1 MQRIAL
7 KRKQFQRPQL
17 MEQRLFGTEYKALCA
32 AVGSENYLQNV
43 VSQVDYLVLG
53 NQEILAINQLIKII
67 INWWEKQM
75 KSSWYEEHMPLIC

>member
-1 MQRIAL
+1 
-7 KRKQFQRPQL
+7 

-53 NQEILAINQLIKII
+53 NQEILAINQLIKIL
-67 INWWEKQM
+67 IN
-75 KSSWYEEHMPLIC
+75 